1 MIRQIKF
8 NNFYSFKGEHT
19 LNFVTNKKKS
29 DNYFNTFDGKQIT
42 KVAIVVGPNNSG
54 KTNLMKLLGFLDY
67 FISTSTRPAG
77 DEDFGVGFK
86 AYAFCDQQPSVF
98 EIEFETEEKLYF
110 YKLKA
115 TQDSVVE
122 ESISARDLVKNSRVY
137 KIFDRKE
144 DSIVLNNKVLPGV
157 TKKSLEHIKSNVSA
171 IAFLNSTYD
180 FAEIQG
186 ISEYFLGFRTN
197 INEQGDVQSLIK
209 SIQLAANAYDV
220 FPDMKEKM
228 EGLISEFDLGIKKF
242 KFTKDKVNKSL
253 EVEAVHQIDKKDFR
267 MSLSYESRGTQALF
281 AGIFDILASIEE
293 GEVLALDEIEN
304 GLHPQAVTKLV
315 RYIIDDF
322 SERKRQFIFSSHSFE
337 IMRRLDA
344 QQMIFVEKENNES
357 TLFRLDEVSVRPDEN
372 FLSKYMSG
380 AYGAFPKIR
389 I

>member
-1 MIRQIKF
+1 
-8 NNFYSFKGEHT
+8 
-19 LNFVTNKKKS
+19 
-29 DNYFNTFDGKQIT
+29 
-42 KVAIVVGPNNSG
+42 
-54 KTNLMKLLGFLDY
+54 
-67 FISTSTRPAG
+67 
-77 DEDFGVGFK
+77 
-86 AYAFCDQQPSVF
+86 
-98 EIEFETEEKLYF
+98 
-110 YKLKA
+110 
-115 TQDSVVE
+115 VE

-315 RYIIDDF
+315 RYIIDEF

>member
-1 MIRQIKF
+1 
-8 NNFYSFKGEHT
+8 
-19 LNFVTNKKKS
+19 
-29 DNYFNTFDGKQIT
+29 
-42 KVAIVVGPNNSG
+42 
-54 KTNLMKLLGFLDY
+54 MKLLGFLDY

-315 RYIIDDF
+315 RYIIDEF